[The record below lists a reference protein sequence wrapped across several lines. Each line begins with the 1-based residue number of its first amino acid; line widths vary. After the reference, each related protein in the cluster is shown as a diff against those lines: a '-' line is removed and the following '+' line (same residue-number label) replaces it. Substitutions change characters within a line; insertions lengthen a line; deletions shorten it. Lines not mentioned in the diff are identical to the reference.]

1 MRHVAAHPPGAGPVI
16 CVEFVAPPLLA
27 PRGYALTPLLS
38 VAADGSIALTNTHVR
53 DDGTGADIPTEIVA
67 SVAADHPQ
75 RGRDGGGVSG
85 APHTQHHRAAAAAA
99 DPVVA
104 AAVERETNPALVAVA
119 RAGGLQV
126 YAVDSVEHKAALR
139 ASYAPHAERFM
150 ALAPAGAA
158 SVKSALVAW
167 SAADTGVVCYCS
179 RATAGKIVVFNAAN
193 STVTRVL
200 DAFLGGVPSGVP
212 RCLSVVFKPGGG
224 GDIVAVG
231 GDKGVEFIELSSRWG
246 CAL

>member
-1 MRHVAAHPPGAGPVI
+1 M
-16 CVEFVAPPLLA
+16 
-27 PRGYALTPLLS
+27 
-38 VAADGSIALTNTHVR
+38 
-53 DDGTGADIPTEIVA
+53 
-67 SVAADHPQ
+67 
-75 RGRDGGGVSG
+75 
-85 APHTQHHRAAAAAA
+85 PHAQHHRAAAAA
-99 DPVVA
+99 DPVIA

-139 ASYAPHAERFM
+139 ASYAPLAERFM
-150 ALAPAGAA
+150 ALSPTGAA

-167 SAADTGVVCYCS
+167 SAADAGVVCYCS

-200 DAFLGGVPSGVP
+200 DTVLGGLSGP
-212 RCLSVVFKPGGG
+212 RCLSVAFKPGGG

-246 CAL
+246 CVVKSSSKKKVKKINPLILIGSTLIKTASSVKDTEFKYKKRKSERTSE